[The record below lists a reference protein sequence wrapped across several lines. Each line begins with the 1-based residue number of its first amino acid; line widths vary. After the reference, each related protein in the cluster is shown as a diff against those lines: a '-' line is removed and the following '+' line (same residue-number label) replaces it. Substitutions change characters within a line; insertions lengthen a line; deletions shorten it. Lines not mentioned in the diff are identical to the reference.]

1 MIKKSEFIIG
11 MVIMFFLFL
20 FVNGLIVSDI
30 NETMRT
36 LKRPVVLHDTTSV
49 MRYIDRYI
57 HDTTVI
63 TQTKTEYIEKVSLI
77 GRMQDYADPEE
88 KETTFKL
95 FTYPDS
101 KKVTVTVTGV
111 EEELATED
119 LLIESAQKEGYV
131 SDSNYGITVVLDTN
145 LTQALIEEGF
155 VRELIS
161 KVQTMRKTIR

>member
-77 GRMQDYADPEE
+77 GKMQDYADPEE

-95 FTYPDS
+95 ETDDHLFEFDAKYV
-101 KKVTVTVTGV
+101 KFQCNGKLV
-111 EEELATED
+111 ETED
-119 LLIESAQKEGYV
+119 DTVCAGDWVFTAKEIIE
-131 SDSNYGITVVLDTN
+131 
-145 LTQALIEEGF
+145 
-155 VRELIS
+155 
-161 KVQTMRKTIR
+161 

>member
-77 GRMQDYADPEE
+77 GKMQDYADE
-88 KETTFKL
+88 KETVLTIETDNTLLKFYAKYVKIQCNGK
-95 FTYPDS
+95 FVAD
-101 KKVTVTVTGV
+101 
-111 EEELATED
+111 ED
-119 LLIESAQKEGYV
+119 GDESVCAGDWVITAKEIIE
-131 SDSNYGITVVLDTN
+131 
-145 LTQALIEEGF
+145 
-155 VRELIS
+155 
-161 KVQTMRKTIR
+161 

>member
-1 MIKKSEFIIG
+1 MIKRSEFIIG

-77 GRMQDYADPEE
+77 GKMQDYAEE
-88 KETTFKL
+88 QGTVIRIETDENLLEFDAKFVKIQCNGKL
-95 FTYPDS
+95 IPDEDGDLNECAGDWVITA
-101 KKVTVTVTGV
+101 K
-111 EEELATED
+111 EELE
-119 LLIESAQKEGYV
+119 
-131 SDSNYGITVVLDTN
+131 
-145 LTQALIEEGF
+145 
-155 VRELIS
+155 
-161 KVQTMRKTIR
+161 

>member
-63 TQTKTEYIEKVSLI
+63 TKTKTEYIEKVSLI
-77 GRMQDYADPEE
+77 GKMQDYADE
-88 KETTFKL
+88 KETVITIETDNTLLKFDAKYVKIQCNGK
-95 FTYPDS
+95 FVAD
-101 KKVTVTVTGV
+101 
-111 EEELATED
+111 ED
-119 LLIESAQKEGYV
+119 GDESVCAGDWVITAKETIE
-131 SDSNYGITVVLDTN
+131 
-145 LTQALIEEGF
+145 
-155 VRELIS
+155 
-161 KVQTMRKTIR
+161 

>member
-63 TQTKTEYIEKVSLI
+63 TKTKTEYIEKVSLI
-77 GRMQDYADPEE
+77 GKMQDYADE
-88 KETTFKL
+88 KETVLTIETDNTLLKFDAKYVKIQCNGK
-95 FTYPDS
+95 FVAD
-101 KKVTVTVTGV
+101 
-111 EEELATED
+111 ED
-119 LLIESAQKEGYV
+119 GDESVCAGDWVITAKEIIE
-131 SDSNYGITVVLDTN
+131 
-145 LTQALIEEGF
+145 
-155 VRELIS
+155 
-161 KVQTMRKTIR
+161 

>member
-1 MIKKSEFIIG
+1 MIKRSEFIIG
-11 MVIMFFLFL
+11 LVIMFFLFL

-77 GRMQDYADPEE
+77 GKMQDYADPEE

-95 FTYPDS
+95 ETDGHLFEFDAKYV
-101 KKVTVTVTGV
+101 KFQCNGKLV
-111 EEELATED
+111 ETED
-119 LLIESAQKEGYV
+119 DTVCAGDWVFTAKEIIE
-131 SDSNYGITVVLDTN
+131 
-145 LTQALIEEGF
+145 
-155 VRELIS
+155 
-161 KVQTMRKTIR
+161 

>member
-1 MIKKSEFIIG
+1 MIKRSEFIIG
-11 MVIMFFLFL
+11 MVIMFLLFL

-77 GRMQDYADPEE
+77 GKMQDYAEE
-88 KETTFKL
+88 QGTVIRIETDENLLEFDAKFVKIQCNGKL
-95 FTYPDS
+95 IPDEDGDLNECAGDWVITA
-101 KKVTVTVTGV
+101 K
-111 EEELATED
+111 EELE
-119 LLIESAQKEGYV
+119 
-131 SDSNYGITVVLDTN
+131 
-145 LTQALIEEGF
+145 
-155 VRELIS
+155 
-161 KVQTMRKTIR
+161 

>member
-1 MIKKSEFIIG
+1 MIKRSEFIIG

-77 GRMQDYADPEE
+77 GKMQDYADENE
-88 KETTFKL
+88 TVLTVETDNTLLKFDAKYVKIQCNGKFVAAEDGDESVCAGDWVITAKEI
-95 FTYPDS
+95 
-101 KKVTVTVTGV
+101 
-111 EEELATED
+111 
-119 LLIESAQKEGYV
+119 IE
-131 SDSNYGITVVLDTN
+131 
-145 LTQALIEEGF
+145 
-155 VRELIS
+155 
-161 KVQTMRKTIR
+161 

>member
-77 GRMQDYADPEE
+77 GKMQDYADE
-88 KETTFKL
+88 KETVLTIETDNTLLKFDAKYVKIQCNGK
-95 FTYPDS
+95 FVAD
-101 KKVTVTVTGV
+101 
-111 EEELATED
+111 ED
-119 LLIESAQKEGYV
+119 GDESVCAGDWVITAKEIIE
-131 SDSNYGITVVLDTN
+131 
-145 LTQALIEEGF
+145 
-155 VRELIS
+155 
-161 KVQTMRKTIR
+161 

>member
-1 MIKKSEFIIG
+1 MIKRSEFIIG
-11 MVIMFFLFL
+11 LVIMFFLFL

-49 MRYIDRYI
+49 MRYLDRYI

-77 GRMQDYADPEE
+77 GKMQDYADPEE

-95 FTYPDS
+95 ETDGHLFEFDAKYV
-101 KKVTVTVTGV
+101 KFQCNGKLV
-111 EEELATED
+111 ETED
-119 LLIESAQKEGYV
+119 DTVCAGDWVFTAKEIIE
-131 SDSNYGITVVLDTN
+131 
-145 LTQALIEEGF
+145 
-155 VRELIS
+155 
-161 KVQTMRKTIR
+161 

>member
-1 MIKKSEFIIG
+1 MIKRSEFIIG

-77 GRMQDYADPEE
+77 GKMQDYADE
-88 KETTFKL
+88 KETVLTIETDNTLLKFDAKYVKIQCNGK
-95 FTYPDS
+95 F
-101 KKVTVTVTGV
+101 VTD
-111 EEELATED
+111 ED
-119 LLIESAQKEGYV
+119 GDESVCAGDWVITAKEIIE
-131 SDSNYGITVVLDTN
+131 
-145 LTQALIEEGF
+145 
-155 VRELIS
+155 
-161 KVQTMRKTIR
+161 

>member
-95 FTYPDS
+95 ETDGHFFEFEAKYV
-101 KKVTVTVTGV
+101 KFQCNGKLV
-111 EEELATED
+111 ETED
-119 LLIESAQKEGYV
+119 DTVCAGDWVFTAKEIIE
-131 SDSNYGITVVLDTN
+131 
-145 LTQALIEEGF
+145 
-155 VRELIS
+155 
-161 KVQTMRKTIR
+161 

>member
-1 MIKKSEFIIG
+1 MIKRSEFIIG

-77 GRMQDYADPEE
+77 GKMQDYADPEE

-95 FTYPDS
+95 ETDGHLFEFDAKYV
-101 KKVTVTVTGV
+101 KFQCNGKLV
-111 EEELATED
+111 ETED
-119 LLIESAQKEGYV
+119 DTICAGDWVFTAKEIIE
-131 SDSNYGITVVLDTN
+131 
-145 LTQALIEEGF
+145 
-155 VRELIS
+155 
-161 KVQTMRKTIR
+161 

>member
-1 MIKKSEFIIG
+1 MIKRSEFIIG

-77 GRMQDYADPEE
+77 GKMQDYADPEE

-95 FTYPDS
+95 ETDNHLFEFDAKYVKFQCNGKLVELDDETVCAGDWVFTA
-101 KKVTVTVTGV
+101 K
-111 EEELATED
+111 EI
-119 LLIESAQKEGYV
+119 IE
-131 SDSNYGITVVLDTN
+131 
-145 LTQALIEEGF
+145 
-155 VRELIS
+155 
-161 KVQTMRKTIR
+161 

>member
-1 MIKKSEFIIG
+1 MIKRSEFIIG

-20 FVNGLIVSDI
+20 FVNGIIVSDI

-77 GRMQDYADPEE
+77 GKMQDYADE
-88 KETTFKL
+88 KETTIKL
-95 FTYPDS
+95 ETDDHFFEFDAKYVKFQCNGKLVELDDE
-101 KKVTVTVTGV
+101 TVCAGDWVITAK
-111 EEELATED
+111 EI
-119 LLIESAQKEGYV
+119 IE
-131 SDSNYGITVVLDTN
+131 
-145 LTQALIEEGF
+145 
-155 VRELIS
+155 
-161 KVQTMRKTIR
+161 

>member
-77 GRMQDYADPEE
+77 GKMQDYSD
-88 KETTFKL
+88 
-95 FTYPDS
+95 
-101 KKVTVTVTGV
+101 
-111 EEELATED
+111 EEETVITIETDNTLLKFDAKYVKIQCNGKFVADED
-119 LLIESAQKEGYV
+119 GDESVCAGDWVITAKEIIE
-131 SDSNYGITVVLDTN
+131 
-145 LTQALIEEGF
+145 
-155 VRELIS
+155 
-161 KVQTMRKTIR
+161 